1 MASTLATPSAERN
14 EDPRL
19 QQFMKTKMC
28 KFHLLGMCVKGTGC
42 MFAHNVLE
50 LHTPPDLRCTK
61 LCKRLLDTG
70 VCGNKDCSFAHHA
83 DELRTTSAFHK
94 TKLCRFNQMGHCAL
108 GSKCNFAHSPLE
120 LQQVEALE
128 MDSSSRSAKVSCADE
143 ALLDMP
149 PGLGEDN
156 WASAPPFYPNGE
168 MSESPSWVAAAG
180 SPAYIPLPGSYS
192 PHANPYTYGCAQD
205 MNMACYSA
213 YDNFA
218 SMWGLGAPFGMY
230 ADVEVDQADDLWQ
243 LKSAF
248 MGEVQPHSIRTVRT
262 SETTLCSLG
271 DKVDED
277 ASDSLK
283 AKSFVN

>member
-1 MASTLATPSAERN
+1 
-14 EDPRL
+14 
-19 QQFMKTKMC
+19 
-28 KFHLLGMCVKGTGC
+28 
-42 MFAHNVLE
+42 
-50 LHTPPDLRCTK
+50 
-61 LCKRLLDTG
+61 
-70 VCGNKDCSFAHHA
+70 
-83 DELRTTSAFHK
+83 
-94 TKLCRFNQMGHCAL
+94 
-108 GSKCNFAHSPLE
+108 
-120 LQQVEALE
+120 
-128 MDSSSRSAKVSCADE
+128 
-143 ALLDMP
+143 
-149 PGLGEDN
+149 
-156 WASAPPFYPNGE
+156 
-168 MSESPSWVAAAG
+168 
-180 SPAYIPLPGSYS
+180 
-192 PHANPYTYGCAQD
+192 
-205 MNMACYSA
+205 MACYSA